1 MNQKSLLRAV
11 YVGRLPGG
19 SATVEAL
26 STALGEQPAEVERRL
41 QEASAAGLLE
51 VEGGEARLTPRGR
64 GELTVVMIG
73 GKFEIIHPGH
83 VHTMAEA
90 RKLGDT
96 LVVVVAADSTVA
108 KNKGRE
114 PVTGQEWR
122 VRLVS
127 AMREVDAALPGGRGS
142 IYETLEKVRPDIVA
156 LGYDQIHDPAEVERE
171 ARRRGMEVRVVRL
184 DTPIPGI
191 KTSKIFGSL

>member
-1 MNQKSLLRAV
+1 MNERSLLRTV
-11 YVGRLPGG
+11 YATRLREG
-19 SATVEAL
+19 SATVDAL
-26 STALGEQPAEVERRL
+26 SVSLGEEPAEVDRWVV
-41 QEASAAGLLE
+41 EASGAGLVE
-51 VEGGEARLTPRGR
+51 VDGGEVRLTPRGR
-64 GELTVVMIG
+64 RELTVVMIG

-83 VHTMAEA
+83 VHTMSEA
-90 RKLGDT
+90 RRLGDT

-108 KNKGRE
+108 KNKGRD
-114 PVTGQEWR
+114 PVTSQEWR

-127 AMREVDAALPGGRGS
+127 AMRDVDAALPGGKGS

-156 LGYDQIHDPAEVERE
+156 LGYDQVHDPAEVERE
-171 ARRRGMEVRVVRL
+171 ARRRGMEVKVVRL